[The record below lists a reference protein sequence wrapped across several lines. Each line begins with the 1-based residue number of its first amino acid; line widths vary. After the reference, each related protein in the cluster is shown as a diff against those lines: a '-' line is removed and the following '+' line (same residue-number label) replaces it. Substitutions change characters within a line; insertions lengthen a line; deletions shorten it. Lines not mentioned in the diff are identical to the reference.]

1 VCRLL
6 FEGLLGDEFKE
17 DEEVGSCGCDET
29 SISRA
34 E

>member
-1 VCRLL
+1 ML

-17 DEEVGSCGCDET
+17 DGEECSCGCDET